1 MKKRKN
7 NEALG
12 LPELYSMQFNKKIY
26 NTRLS
31 NYQENLGNLV
41 KGITKDINEVSDL
54 VIHLKKY
61 GLQMHNISKDLAADH
76 KQQQTAQIKE
86 NGRPAEG
93 VYAEGLLGRVPE
105 DVESIAELMLQDSDV
120 NVYQQSKVVL
130 KEEAF
135 YIRGKKQKTAA
146 QKEQIIR
153 ERRNNARR

>member
-1 MKKRKN
+1 MKKRAN

-61 GLQMHNISKDLAADH
+61 GLQMHN
-76 KQQQTAQIKE
+76 
-86 NGRPAEG
+86 
-93 VYAEGLLGRVPE
+93 
-105 DVESIAELMLQDSDV
+105 M
-120 NVYQQSKVVL
+120 
-130 KEEAF
+130 
-135 YIRGKKQKTAA
+135 
-146 QKEQIIR
+146 
-153 ERRNNARR
+153 

>member
-1 MKKRKN
+1 
-7 NEALG
+7 
-12 LPELYSMQFNKKIY
+12 MQFSKKIF

-54 VIHLKKY
+54 VIGLKKY
-61 GLQMHNISKDLAADH
+61 GLQMHNISKDLADRNKNNPMASEIQGGNQGPSD
-76 KQQQTAQIKE
+76 QI
-86 NGRPAEG
+86 AHEG
-93 VYAEGLLGRVPE
+93 FLGRVP
-105 DVESIAELMLQDSDV
+105 DDIESIAELMLQDSDV

-146 QKEQIIR
+146 
-153 ERRNNARR
+153 